1 MQSTLTKLFE
11 TLKSTLASG
20 IDVGHMITN
29 FDFFSPGLM
38 TLLESTYRSF
48 TWLFN
53 LILFAKLSRPYVY
66 SLPYV
71 YSGGQRIP
79 PSSIESERTFSVTG
93 FCITKFGCSLG
104 HLVFLKHIFQ
114 KEEQEE
120 ILERIE
126 LLHRQA
132 TKLIKLIRILSVST
146 KKYIVLVS
154 WSREVSSKK
163 LARVSVS

>member
-1 MQSTLTKLFE
+1 MLCHLVLSLRKLFDALN
-11 TLKSTLASG
+11 T
-20 IDVGHMITN
+20 
-29 FDFFSPGLM
+29 
-38 TLLESTYRSF
+38 
-48 TWLFN
+48 
-53 LILFAKLSRPYVY
+53 
-66 SLPYV
+66 
-71 YSGGQRIP
+71 IP
-79 PSSIESERTFSVTG
+79 QNSIESERTFSVTV
-93 FCITKFGCSLG
+93 FYITKFRCSLG

-154 WSREVSSKK
+154 WSREISSKK